1 VDEKEEQQSAHFW
14 LIVAII
20 LLFCAVLKLPTLTT
34 PHDEPDEQVY
44 WQLAS
49 KLSSGGPYNL
59 QGTEIL
65 TKLSPAIYDH
75 SLFRHPPLYPA
86 LLVPFVWLNARHLAV
101 MVSWLG
107 HFLCI
112 IAVAVMGRRLA
123 REQGAPGE
131 QSLLFWLP
139 VLGVALDPF
148 LTFVSGKLWI
158 DGLLAGLCSL
168 AIACFYCARF
178 SPKRPVYL
186 LAGGILFGLACLT
199 KLPALALAPI
209 IGLLILK
216 PKVGTR
222 LWLRDLSLGCVPA
235 IVLIVPWFV
244 IFHRAY
250 GAFMPDV
257 ATFDAWTL
265 EHYPFVVA
273 AVNRNPTYYIAKII
287 ALTPASVFCL
297 VTYLLKRDL
306 WKKLDSVF
314 PCLWFLLFFAALSW
328 VGMRGQGFQ
337 MRFLAPL
344 FSCIYL
350 MLYAVIR
357 EWRGRS
363 EVLSVALLL
372 CLVYAG
378 LNGVIYLLLPQYDEI
393 RPVFTIWGTANL

>member
-1 VDEKEEQQSAHFW
+1 MDEQQEQPRDRFW
-14 LIVAII
+14 LIVGII
-20 LLFCAVLKLPTLTT
+20 LLFCAALKLPTLTT
-34 PHDEPDEQVY
+34 PHDEPDEQIY

-49 KLSSGGPYNL
+49 KLASGGPYNL

-65 TKLSPAIYDH
+65 QKLSPAIYDH

-86 LLVPFVWLNARHLAV
+86 LLVPFAWWNARNLAV

-123 REQGAPGE
+123 QEEGLPENR
-131 QSLLFWLP
+131 SLLFWLP

-148 LTFVSGKLWI
+148 LTFISSKLWI
-158 DGLLAGLCSL
+158 DGLLAGLCAL
-168 AIACFYCARF
+168 AIAFFFCARF
-178 SPKRPVYL
+178 SPKRPLYL
-186 LAGGILFGLACLT
+186 LAGGILFGLAALT
-199 KLPALALAPI
+199 KLPALALTPI
-209 IGLLILK
+209 IVLLILRPRVK
-216 PKVGTR
+216 TSSPV
-222 LWLRDLSLGCVPA
+222 RDLALGCLPA
-235 IVLIVPWFV
+235 VVLILPWFV

-265 EHYPFVVA
+265 EHYPFVAA
-273 AVNRNPTYYIAKII
+273 AVSRNPTYYIAKMVAI
-287 ALTPASVFCL
+287 TPASVLCL
-297 VTYLLKRDL
+297 VTYLFRREL
-306 WKKLDSVF
+306 WKKLDAIF
-314 PCLWFLLFFAALSW
+314 PCLWFLVFFAALSW

-337 MRFLAPL
+337 MRFLAPI
-344 FSCIYL
+344 FPCIYL
-350 MLYAVIR
+350 MLFVVIP

-363 EVLSVALLL
+363 EALFVVLLL
-372 CLVYAG
+372 CLIYAG